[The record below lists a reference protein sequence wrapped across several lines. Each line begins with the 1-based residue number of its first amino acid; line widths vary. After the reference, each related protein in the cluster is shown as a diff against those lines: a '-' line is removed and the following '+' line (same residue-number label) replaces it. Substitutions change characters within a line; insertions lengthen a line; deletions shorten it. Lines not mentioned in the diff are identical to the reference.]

1 MTAVDSTAAALDTS
15 SLLGDWRNTNANGTI
30 MQIVVEDRRSRL
42 SGQAGLP
49 VLHVSC
55 EWGEVEAPVFAFE
68 FDGKQAGAFYA
79 LYDRGG
85 EELRVQANVK
95 LGVLVV
101 VTLFRFRDGSGRSN
115 YFNREFFYRISS

>member
-1 MTAVDSTAAALDTS
+1 MTALDTS

-30 MQIVVEDRRSRL
+30 ARIQVEDRRSRL

-55 EWGEVEAPVFAFE
+55 SDWGTVEAPVFAFE
-68 FDGKQAGAFYA
+68 FDATNAGAFYA
-79 LYDRGG
+79 LYQRGG

-101 VTLFRFRDGSGRSN
+101 VTLFRYSDDSGRSN
-115 YFNREFFYRISS
+115 YFNREFFYRIPE

>member
-15 SLLGDWRNTNANGTI
+15 ALLGDWRNTNANGTI
-30 MQIVVEDRRSRL
+30 MRIQVEDRRSRL

-79 LYDRGG
+79 LYERGG
-85 EELRVQANVK
+85 EELRLQANVK

-101 VTLFRFRDGSGRSN
+101 VTLFSGRSN